1 MSDQSGKRPTPPELP
16 SSSSRRLALEQYV
29 TGVLGHHR
37 GMLSRVITLIESQRS
52 EDRDLAQRLLARLLP
67 HSGNSLRLGITGVP
81 GAGKSTLIESLGL
94 DLTRQGRR
102 VAVLAIDPSS
112 RITRG
117 SILGDKT
124 RMVELSRDP
133 NAFIRPSPSGET
145 LGGVAGKTR
154 ESLLA
159 CEAAGFDVVIIETV
173 GVGQSESLVADMVDF
188 LLLVLIPG
196 AGDELQGIKRGL
208 IEMADLIAINKADG
222 DNRPRAER
230 ARAQYEH
237 AVRLLYSPESPWVP
251 PVVTCSARENNGLE
265 TIWSKVLAHR
275 AAFQSSGL
283 FHERRQRQAKR
294 WMWELVHEHI
304 QHLLHERSGMQDL
317 VALLESEVQ
326 QGRIT
331 TAAGAERIIQALGL
345 YSTMYPRE

>member
-1 MSDQSGKRPTPPELP
+1 
-16 SSSSRRLALEQYV
+16 
-29 TGVLGHHR
+29 
-37 GMLSRVITLIESQRS
+37 MLSRVITLIESRRS
-52 EDRDLAQRLLARLLP
+52 DDRDLAQRLLTQLLP
-67 HSGNSLRLGITGVP
+67 YSGNSHRLGITGVP

-94 DLTRQGRR
+94 NLTRQGHR

-112 RITRG
+112 RITGG

-145 LGGVAGKTR
+145 LGGVARKTR

-159 CEAAGFDVVIIETV
+159 CEAAGYDVVIIETV
-173 GVGQSESLVADMVDF
+173 GVGQSESMVADMVDF
-188 LLLVLIPG
+188 FLLVLIPG

-230 ARAQYEH
+230 AKAQYDH
-237 AVRLLYSPESPWVP
+237 AIRLIYSSDSPWIP
-251 PVVTCSARENNGLE
+251 PVVTCSARENSGLD
-265 TIWSKVLAHR
+265 TIWSDVLAHR
-275 AAFQSSGL
+275 ATFQRSGL

-294 WMWELVHEHI
+294 WMWELVDEHI
-304 QHLLHERSGMQDL
+304 QRVLNESSGMQDL
-317 VALLESEVQ
+317 AALLESDVQ
-326 QGRIT
+326 AGRIT
-331 TAAGAERIIQALGL
+331 VAAAAERIIQALGL
-345 YSTMYPRE
+345 KTS